1 MKHLNDILQESIM
14 DDADDITRAG
24 IESSIKDWMIS
35 TGWELKSINSY
46 WKIGNDGSLVLTIPT
61 VSKMVYF
68 RLTEDTKPFPGIWK
82 DTDDYKYEL
91 SIRDNFSW
99 KKCNLPSI
107 CREVIINI
115 NDKIKL
121 DLTGLQQCVSLK
133 INLNSRNL
141 PSIKFDPKL
150 KVNHLEIVD
159 GVWGNE
165 NLSNFKIKLPEG
177 ANMITLDKKIGEGML
192 SKASGITIKLK

>member
-1 MKHLNDILQESIM
+1 MKHLNDIIQESILDNS
-14 DDADDITRAG
+14 DDVLKAG
-24 IESSIKDWMIS
+24 IETTLKDWMMS

-46 WKIGNDGSLVLTIPT
+46 WKIEDDGSLILTIPT

-82 DTDDYKYEL
+82 DTDDYKYDL
-91 SIRDNFSW
+91 NLRDNFGW
-99 KKCNLPSI
+99 KNHNLPPV
-107 CREVIINI
+107 CREVNI
-115 NDKIKL
+115 DVNDKIKL

-150 KVNHLEIVD
+150 KVNHLEIAD

-192 SKASGITIKLK
+192 SKVLGTTIKLK